1 MRASQVQGRNHLND
15 PWWKRKKR
23 KNHWFNDIYDE
34 LDRLGELIDDTM
46 NKAFNESSKNS
57 SVKRNR
63 SKGFSIKFDSDGKPR
78 IEEIN
83 RHQTWDEE
91 EESFDDQDPLI
102 DLIDNEETLIILAAL
117 PGVEKEAIDLRVTE
131 NCLTFSVDGSDFEW
145 YDELK
150 LPARVNP
157 KLAHASYKNGV
168 LEVKLSKIKKKV
180 AKSTKIL

>member
-1 MRASQVQGRNHLND
+1 LND
-15 PWWKRKKR
+15 PWWKRKKK

-34 LDRLGELIDDTM
+34 LERLGELIDDTM
-46 NKAFNESSKNS
+46 NKAFNESSKDS
-57 SVKRNR
+57 SMNWSS
-63 SKGFSIKFDSDGKPR
+63 SKGFSIKFGSDGKPK

-83 RHQTWDEE
+83 RRQTWDEE
-91 EESFDDQDPLI
+91 EDSIDDQDPLI
-102 DLIDNEETLIILAAL
+102 DLIDDGDTLIILVAL
-117 PGVEKEAIDLRVTE
+117 PGVEKEAIDLSVTE

-168 LEVKLSKIKKKV
+168 LEVKLSKLKKV
-180 AKSTKIL
+180 IKGSKIL

>member
-1 MRASQVQGRNHLND
+1 LND
-15 PWWKRKKR
+15 PWWRRKKKR
-23 KNHWFNDIYDE
+23 NHWFNDIYDE
-34 LDRLGELIDDTM
+34 LERLGELIDDTM
-46 NKAFNESSKNS
+46 DKAFDESSKNS
-57 SVKRNR
+57 SIKWNR
-63 SKGFSIKFDSDGKPR
+63 SKGFSIKFGSDGKPR

-91 EESFDDQDPLI
+91 EDSFDDQDPLV
-102 DLIDNEETLIILAAL
+102 DLIDDGESIIILVAL

-157 KLAHASYKNGV
+157 KLARASYKNGV
-168 LEVKLSKIKKKV
+168 LEVKLSKLKKKV
-180 AKSTKIL
+180 VKGTKIL

>member
-1 MRASQVQGRNHLND
+1 MND
-15 PWWKRKKR
+15 PWWKRKKK

-34 LDRLGELIDDTM
+34 LERLGELIDDTM
-46 NKAFNESSKNS
+46 NKAFNESSKDS
-57 SVKRNR
+57 SMNWSS
-63 SKGFSIKFDSDGKPR
+63 SKGFSIKFGSDGKPK

-83 RHQTWDEE
+83 RRQTWDEE
-91 EESFDDQDPLI
+91 EDSIDDQDPLI
-102 DLIDNEETLIILAAL
+102 DLIDDGDTLIILVAL

-168 LEVKLSKIKKKV
+168 LEVKLSKLKKV
-180 AKSTKIL
+180 IKGSKIL

>member
-1 MRASQVQGRNHLND
+1 MND
-15 PWWKRKKR
+15 PWWKRKKK
-23 KNHWFNDIYDE
+23 KNHWLNDIYDE
-34 LDRLGELIDDTM
+34 LERLGELIDDTM
-46 NKAFNESSKNS
+46 NKAFNESSKDS
-57 SVKRNR
+57 SMKWSS
-63 SKGFSIKFDSDGKPR
+63 SKGFSIKFGSDGKPK

-83 RHQTWDEE
+83 RRQTWDEE
-91 EESFDDQDPLI
+91 EDSIDDQDPLI
-102 DLIDNEETLIILAAL
+102 DLIDDGDTLIILVAL

-168 LEVKLSKIKKKV
+168 LEVKLSKLKKV
-180 AKSTKIL
+180 IKGSKIL